1 MTLEQTMARQTATFA
16 RIARQRS
23 AQELARNALKLAR
36 ERGDEEMVAILTE
49 LGFAVEDAGRAH

>member
-1 MTLEQTMARQTATFA
+1 MTIEQIMNRQTATFA

-23 AQELARNALKLAR
+23 AQELAQTALQMAR

-49 LGFAVEDAGRAH
+49 LGFAVQDAGRAH